1 MMNRSALSYVM
12 AGAALMAL
20 LVLVVAATVAL
31 SPAAAAATAA
41 DPGPAAGSRLGA
53 PESPMAAFERMLGA
67 HEPLAVAPDASSRVD
82 PLLPHFQAA
91 LWSAPVARRDDR
103 TARLHTVGGLR

>member
-1 MMNRSALSYVM
+1 MMNRSALSYVL

-31 SPAAAAATAA
+31 SPSAAAASAA
-41 DPGPAAGSRLGA
+41 DPGPAAGIQPGA
-53 PESPMAAFERMLGA
+53 PESPMAAFERMLGKD
-67 HEPLAVAPDASSRVD
+67 EPLVAAPAAPSRID
-82 PLLPHFQAA
+82 PLLPHFHAA
-91 LWSAPVARRDDR
+91 LWSAPAVRRDDR

>member
-1 MMNRSALSYVM
+1 MMNRSAFSYVL

-20 LVLVVAATVAL
+20 LVLVVAATVVL
-31 SPAAAAATAA
+31 SPAAAAATIA
-41 DPGPAAGSRLGA
+41 DPGPAAGSQPGA

-67 HEPLAVAPDASSRVD
+67 HEPLVLAPAASARID

-91 LWSAPVARRDDR
+91 LWSAPVVRRDDR
-103 TARLHTVGGLR
+103 TARLHTVGALR